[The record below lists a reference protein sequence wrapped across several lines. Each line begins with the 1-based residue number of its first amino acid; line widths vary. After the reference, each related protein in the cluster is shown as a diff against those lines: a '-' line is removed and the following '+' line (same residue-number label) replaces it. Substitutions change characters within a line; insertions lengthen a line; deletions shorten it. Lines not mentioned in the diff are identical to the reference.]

1 MDEFPSLL
9 ARDFGFK
16 PQGKSAPMAPS
27 RANNSSFVLG
37 SNASEFPKSS
47 SLRSTAVFDDHDRDG
62 PFFNDVFVGPPKYSS
77 TSAVDSRSGNA
88 SSFDYGSLS
97 DSSNAN
103 SMPVYDKPVYD
114 DDVDI
119 FKGLPG
125 LRTSSTP
132 AAAASS
138 SGAKF
143 DDVFASFSRSSAKHE
158 SARESSP
165 LDDLLGNLGKKE
177 TESRVK
183 SEKDVSAFDDLLP
196 GFGRSRSPSS
206 NRSTSESSQSQKPPS
221 NSTKTASSVMEDP
234 FGVSEST
241 STHVGSSSEVFTD
254 RLEEIGKFGGSGSAK
269 VNGSSVSGG
278 VFDDLDSLNIL
289 GKSVPPVSPEINKR
303 GNDRSLRSK
312 SVSGT
317 QTHPRKESI
326 DRSSV
331 ENFDGYAQN
340 NTPVD
345 NFQGSNDTL
354 FDMPS
359 VATDSSRSAGSA
371 TSPPS
376 YMSATDSLR
385 SAGRAT
391 SPPSYM
397 SATDSLRSAGRAT
410 SPPSYMSATDSL
422 RSAGRATSPPS
433 YTSASPSETNSQVN
447 TTPKSEDLFDSA
459 EDVWLTVSEIPLFTQ
474 PTSAPPPSRPPPP
487 RPTRVSKLETGN
499 ARKKANEYSSFSNS
513 PQCTHS
519 PKSTRAGTRS
529 SAASQID
536 ELEDFAMSRS
546 WNNVNEYGEVPSA
559 EDVESSIAAAS
570 AAAMKEA
577 MDRAEAK
584 FRHAKEMRE
593 RESFKAARSR
603 ESVQPD
609 REERATQQ
617 DAQERLDREMQ
628 QREKGEEQRRLE
640 REREREREEKER
652 EKKRIEKEKERA
664 REIEKEREKARQ
676 AVERATREA
685 RERAAAEA
693 RLKAERAAV
702 DKANAAARERAERAA
717 VQRAQAEARERAAAE
732 ARERAE
738 RAAAEARERA
748 NAEAREKEAR
758 ERASVAR
765 TEAEALQRAERA
777 AVQRA
782 ASEARERAAAEARER
797 AAAAARANQNQQKN
811 DNDLESFFSMSS
823 RPSSA
828 PRPRANTS
836 DSLFDSQSK
845 GGPEPARRTSVGA
858 SSNMRKASS
867 TTNIVD
873 DLSSIFGAAGS
884 SAGEFQDVEGETEER
899 RRARLERH
907 QRTQERAAKALAE
920 KNERDLQAQRDQAER
935 HRIAETL
942 DVEIKRW
949 AAGKEGNIRALLAT
963 MQYVLWPESGWQP
976 VSLTDLITAAAV
988 KKCYRKATLCI
999 HPDKVQQ
1006 KGANLQQKYI
1016 AEKLI
1021 RGRLRGP
1028 FTYAKMPLSKYLRA
1042 ILLL

>member
-27 RANNSSFVLG
+27 RASNSSFVLG

-47 SLRSTAVFDDHDRDG
+47 SLRSTDVFDDHDRDG

-77 TSAVDSRSGNA
+77 TSAVDSRSGNT
-88 SSFDYGSLS
+88 SSFDYGSIS
-97 DSSNAN
+97 GSSNAN

-138 SGAKF
+138 SGANF

-354 FDMPS
+354 FNMPS
-359 VATDSSRSAGSA
+359 VATDSS
-371 TSPPS
+371 
-376 YMSATDSLR
+376 R

-499 ARKKANEYSSFSNS
+499 ARKKPNEYSSFSNS

-519 PKSTRAGTRS
+519 PKSTHAGTRS

-546 WNNVNEYGEVPSA
+546 WNNVNEYGEVPSP

-782 ASEARERAAAEARER
+782 ASEARERAAAEAREK

-1016 AEKLI
+1016 AEKV
-1021 RGRLRGP
+1021 
-1028 FTYAKMPLSKYLRA
+1028 FD
-1042 ILLL
+1042 LLKEAWNKFNSEELF

>member
-1 MDEFPSLL
+1 
-9 ARDFGFK
+9 
-16 PQGKSAPMAPS
+16 
-27 RANNSSFVLG
+27 
-37 SNASEFPKSS
+37 
-47 SLRSTAVFDDHDRDG
+47 
-62 PFFNDVFVGPPKYSS
+62 
-77 TSAVDSRSGNA
+77 
-88 SSFDYGSLS
+88 
-97 DSSNAN
+97 
-103 SMPVYDKPVYD
+103 
-114 DDVDI
+114 
-119 FKGLPG
+119 
-125 LRTSSTP
+125 
-132 AAAASS
+132 
-138 SGAKF
+138 
-143 DDVFASFSRSSAKHE
+143 
-158 SARESSP
+158 
-165 LDDLLGNLGKKE
+165 
-177 TESRVK
+177 
-183 SEKDVSAFDDLLP
+183 
-196 GFGRSRSPSS
+196 
-206 NRSTSESSQSQKPPS
+206 
-221 NSTKTASSVMEDP
+221 MEDP

-354 FDMPS
+354 FNMPS
-359 VATDSSRSAGSA
+359 VATDSSRSAGR
-371 TSPPS
+371 T
-376 YMSATDSLR
+376 
-385 SAGRAT
+385 T

-499 ARKKANEYSSFSNS
+499 ARKKPNEYSSFSNS

-519 PKSTRAGTRS
+519 PKSTHAGTRS

-546 WNNVNEYGEVPSA
+546 WNNVNEYGEVPSP

-782 ASEARERAAAEARER
+782 ASEARERAAAEAREK

-836 DSLFDSQSK
+836 V
-845 GGPEPARRTSVGA
+845 RT
-858 SSNMRKASS
+858 
-867 TTNIVD
+867 
-873 DLSSIFGAAGS
+873 
-884 SAGEFQDVEGETEER
+884 
-899 RRARLERH
+899 
-907 QRTQERAAKALAE
+907 
-920 KNERDLQAQRDQAER
+920 
-935 HRIAETL
+935 
-942 DVEIKRW
+942 
-949 AAGKEGNIRALLAT
+949 
-963 MQYVLWPESGWQP
+963 
-976 VSLTDLITAAAV
+976 
-988 KKCYRKATLCI
+988 
-999 HPDKVQQ
+999 
-1006 KGANLQQKYI
+1006 
-1016 AEKLI
+1016 
-1021 RGRLRGP
+1021 
-1028 FTYAKMPLSKYLRA
+1028 
-1042 ILLL
+1042 